1 MNQRGATVAE
11 PAVSDG
17 PTIGPVD
24 AALEQVLAQVRAA
37 GVTGEVA
44 SYIPELAGVDPERFG
59 VAAVSA
65 LGHTYA
71 AGDADVEFT
80 IQSISKPFV
89 YALALEEIG
98 VDAVRARVGVEP
110 SGEPF
115 NAISFDAAGRPV
127 NPMINLG
134 AITTTS
140 LVPADSADERFGRI
154 RSALS
159 AFAGRAL
166 QLDEAAYLSEAG
178 TGDRNVA
185 LAGLAKA
192 SGALAGGVHDAVDPY
207 FRQCAL
213 RVTAADLAAMG
224 ATLANG
230 GTNPL
235 TDERVVSAETARR
248 TLSVMASCG
257 MYDLSGQWILD
268 VGMPAKSGVGGGIV
282 AVTPGSFGIGV
293 FSPPL
298 DAAGNSARGT
308 AVLRAL
314 VEEFGLHLFD
324 RPVTPVSPIE
334 AIRTNQDGGVVIVLR
349 GELDFLAA
357 ERIAYE
363 IAESVDQGVGSIV
376 LDLDYVTRV
385 EPVAA
390 RLLRVLGVR
399 ARARAR
405 GREVTIVD
413 DRRLLG

>member
-1 MNQRGATVAE
+1 MVAR
-11 PAVSDG
+11 PAEDAPVDAG
-17 PTIGPVD
+17 PTGGPVD
-24 AALEQVLAQVRAA
+24 AALEQVIERIRAGDTA
-37 GVTGEVA
+37 GIVA
-44 SYIPELAGVDPERFG
+44 SYIPELAGADPEHFG
-59 VAAVSA
+59 VSAISA
-65 LGHTYA
+65 LGHVYR

-98 VDAVRARVGVEP
+98 IEAVRARVGVEP

-140 LVPADSADERFGRI
+140 LIPADSADERFGRI

-166 QLDEAAYLSEAG
+166 QLDEAAYLSEAS

-192 SGALAGGVHDAVDPY
+192 NGALIGEVEDAVDPY
-207 FRQCAL
+207 FRQCSL
-213 RVTAADLAAMG
+213 KVTAADLAAMG
-224 ATLANG
+224 ATLASG
-230 GTNPL
+230 GINPL
-235 TDERVVSAETARR
+235 TGEQVISAETARR

-298 DAAGNSARGT
+298 DDAGNSARGT
-308 AVLRAL
+308 AVLKEL
-314 VEEFGLHLFD
+314 VAEFGLHLFD

-334 AIRTNQDGGVVIVLR
+334 TIREHDGNVVVYLR

-357 ERIAYE
+357 ERIAFE
-363 IAESVDQGVGSIV
+363 IAESVSWETESLV
-376 LDLDYVTRV
+376 LDLGSVTRV

-390 RLLRVLGVR
+390 RLLRVLG
-399 ARARAR
+399 ARARAH
-405 GREVTIVD
+405 GRDLTIVD
-413 DRRLLG
+413 ERRLLGD